1 MTVTAVSS
9 EALSMSARNEALKTT
24 EEVALQIVFLC
35 QVWVGTVANIILF
48 VHNFSPV
55 LIGIQMKPTQTILS
69 HMAVANAFILLITV
83 SPRNVM
89 YFPSRPPLTDLRCKL
104 EYFLR
109 LVARSLNMCSTSVL
123 SSYQFV
129 TLVPG
134 NRGRVMLRGQVPNLV
149 SHSCYSCWLF
159 SVLNNVYIPMKV
171 TSSQK
176 TGNDTDSRN
185 NFACSTSDFSIGI
198 VFLCFIHDAVFISIM
213 SCASISMVCLLHR
226 HYRRM
231 HHILTPIQDH
241 RVHAETRAAH
251 TILMLVVTF
260 VSFYLLN
267 FFCIIFHSLLMDSR
281 LWLRHVSEVLAV
293 SFPTISPFLL
303 MLRDPKD
310 PCSVLFHH

>member
-1 MTVTAVSS
+1 MSS
-9 EALSMSARNEALKTT
+9 HDEALKTT
-24 EEVALQIVFLC
+24 EEVALQIHIHC

-55 LIGIQMKPTQTILS
+55 LTGIQMKPTQTILS

-83 SPRNVM
+83 SPNNM
-89 YFPSRPPLTDLRCKL
+89 MDFASRTLLTDLRCKL

-109 LVARSLNMCSTSVL
+109 LMARSLNMCSTSVL

-134 NRGRVMLRGQVPNLV
+134 NRGRVMLRGRVPNLV
-149 SHSCYSCWLF
+149 SYSCYSCWLF
-159 SVLNNVYIPMKV
+159 SVVNNVYIPMKV
-171 TSSQK
+171 TGPQK
-176 TGNDTDSRN
+176 TGNDTVSRN
-185 NFACSTSDFSIGI
+185 KFVCSNSSFSIGVI
-198 VFLCFIHDAVFISIM
+198 FLRFAHDATFISIM
-213 SCASISMVCLLHR
+213 AWTSVSMVCLLHR
-226 HYRRM
+226 HYRQM
-231 HHILTPIQDH
+231 HHVLTPIQDH

-260 VSFYLLN
+260 VSFYILN
-267 FFCIIFHSLLMDSR
+267 FICIIFHSLLMDSR

>member
-9 EALSMSARNEALKTT
+9 EALSMSARDEALKTT
-24 EEVALQIVFLC
+24 EEVALQIILLC

-55 LIGIQMKPTQTILS
+55 LTGIQMKPTQTILS

-83 SPRNVM
+83 SQKNM
-89 YFPSRPPLTDLRCKL
+89 MDFASRTPLTDLRCKL

-109 LVARSLNMCSTSVL
+109 LVAQSLNMCSTSVL

-134 NRGRVMLRGQVPNLV
+134 NRGRVMLRGSFPNLV
-149 SHSCYSCWLF
+149 SYSCYSCWLF
-159 SVLNNVYIPMKV
+159 SVLNNVYIPIKV
-171 TSSQK
+171 TGPQN
-176 TGNDTDSRN
+176 TGNDTVFKNRLV
-185 NFACSTSDFSIGI
+185 CSTSGFSVGF
-198 VFLCFIHDAVFISIM
+198 VLMRFAHDVTFISIM
-213 SCASISMVCLLHR
+213 ACTSLFMVCLLHR
-226 HYRRM
+226 HRQQM

-267 FFCIIFHSLLMDSR
+267 VFCIIFHSLLMDSR
-281 LWLRHVSEVLAV
+281 LWLRHVNEVLAV